1 MLHTGLFDMDGTMF
15 DTERLSLLGWRD
27 AAKKTGIPLTDE
39 MILSFRGRNK
49 KMNEEMFHSWF
60 GEDAPYKEVRKYRD
74 EWILRYLDEKG
85 LPEKKGLRELLDY
98 LKSLGWKLCIVTGT
112 AREDASKYWNRTGIL
127 EYFDDTLCGD
137 EVTVCKPD
145 PEIFRKAAAKMGAK
159 PEECM
164 VFEDSPNGI
173 RSASAA
179 GCHSILIYDLDRAG
193 EEIAR
198 LSDFACDSLLEA
210 RDYLK
215 ENL

>member
-60 GEDAPYKEVRKYRD
+60 GEDAPYMEVRKYRD

-164 VFEDSPNGI
+164 V
-173 RSASAA
+173 
-179 GCHSILIYDLDRAG
+179 LDRAG

>member
-60 GEDAPYKEVRKYRD
+60 GEDAPYMEVRKYRD

-145 PEIFRKAAAKMGAK
+145 PEIFRKAAA
-159 PEECM
+159 
-164 VFEDSPNGI
+164 SPPT
-173 RSASAA
+173 SAGSAA
-179 GCHSILIYDLDRAG
+179 PETTVVLSTGCWL
-193 EEIAR
+193 
-198 LSDFACDSLLEA
+198 
-210 RDYLK
+210 
-215 ENL
+215 

>member
-1 MLHTGLFDMDGTMF
+1 M
-15 DTERLSLLGWRD
+15 
-27 AAKKTGIPLTDE
+27 
-39 MILSFRGRNK
+39 
-49 KMNEEMFHSWF
+49 
-60 GEDAPYKEVRKYRD
+60 
-74 EWILRYLDEKG
+74 
-85 LPEKKGLRELLDY
+85 
-98 LKSLGWKLCIVTGT
+98 TGT